1 MKSFGGFLAALA
13 VTFSINASATTVD
26 TASVVTERTIG
37 FASAAQGFYYADGSN
52 FSTSLYIDEGNR
64 NNYFVFDLSGV
75 DLTGLKSASLVFDN
89 AAGYT
94 STNQLVFKLFDVT
107 HSVTSLV
114 SGDVSTDIYNDLQTG
129 VEYASANAADFPEYA
144 NFELSFNQG
153 GLNAIKA
160 TNGLFAFGGSLTSR
174 TPSGDSELFYGAIHP
189 GLILTFNVTP
199 VPEADTFAMVL
210 TGLALMGLFSRKHTF
225 NQKP

>member
-1 MKSFGGFLAALA
+1 MKYFGGFLAALA

-26 TASVVTERTIG
+26 TASVVTEKTIG
-37 FASAAQGFYYADGSN
+37 FASVAQGFYYADGSN

-107 HSVTSLV
+107 HSIADLV
-114 SGDVSTDIYNDLQTG
+114 SGDVSTDIYDDLQAG
-129 VEYASANAADFPEYA
+129 VEYASANASEFPEYA
-144 NFELSFNQG
+144 NFELSFNQD
-153 GLNAIKA
+153 GLNAIKTA
-160 TNGLFAFGGSLTSR
+160 NGLFAFGGTLTSR
-174 TPSGDSELFYGAIHP
+174 TPNGDSELFFGAIHP
-189 GLILTFNVTP
+189 GLVLTFSVTP
-199 VPEADTFAMVL
+199 VPEADTYVMFLA
-210 TGLALMGLFSRKHTF
+210 GLALMGLFSRKHTF
-225 NQKP
+225 NRKP